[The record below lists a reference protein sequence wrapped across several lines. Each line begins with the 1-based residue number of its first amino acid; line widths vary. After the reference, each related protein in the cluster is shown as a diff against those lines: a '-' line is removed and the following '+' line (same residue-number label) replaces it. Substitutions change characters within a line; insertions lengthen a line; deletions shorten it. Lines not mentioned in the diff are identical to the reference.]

1 MAFFV
6 FLILF
11 ISSFIS
17 STSLALSLPEAAKI
31 SLEKSERL
39 KQQELELKK
48 AEIEVQQNKAA
59 FFPSLDLTASYFYN
73 KEDPNERTH
82 DWDSS
87 SSLSLNQNF
96 YDHGLSLLGYRLSK
110 IRKELISADYRREK
124 SATLYRTVQLYFEI
138 LKAQKIEELQV
149 RNTVLVEK
157 VHRLINAQYRQGV
170 RTRQDFLRFQAQFQ
184 RAILSQSSAR
194 FDSLRSQ
201 EDLRV
206 HLSLPRL
213 EGPFLDYSKTFV
225 PSQDQGPLYETEK
238 RELTQQLRE
247 AEEQR
252 TRLDLLPKIDL
263 VGRVGIGSDTYFQT
277 NSRWADNDKTFW
289 SVGLTFNWNLWD
301 AGQRRAAQDIARLET
316 LRQDSHTAHEER
328 TATSEIEKLIA
339 QIKLLQE
346 QSDIA
351 DKLVSVERENYSVIE
366 RGFREGRTSFLD
378 YSSSLSNLISV
389 QIQKIQAEYNLM
401 QAQIELEHRKGYLN
415 EASLQ

>member
-316 LRQDSHTAHEER
+316 LRQDSHTSHEER